1 MLYLL
6 LENKTSLK
14 GRCSLLDNRLMT
26 KDKKKEKKP
35 AKKVTP
41 KKAALKKAPSKKEPS
56 KKEEIK
62 GKMKGKTKLKEDLVQ
77 DDAGIIV
84 VEDDTNLDKEAELE
98 ARKAYLEEARSQEAS
113 DD

>member
-1 MLYLL
+1 MHSLF
-6 LENKTSLK
+6 ENETSLK

-35 AKKVTP
+35 VKKVTS
-41 KKAALKKAPSKKEPS
+41 KKASLKKAPPKKESS

-77 DDAGIIV
+77 EDAGIIV
-84 VEDDTNLDKEAELE
+84 VEDDPNLDKEAELE